1 MRKNQQTRTK
11 KQRALTF
18 WEKTA
23 LLITYVLAAI
33 FIWVP
38 YLIGRLVGEI
48 KFLRA
53 GIRVLHK
60 DRLPPDLKNLIIPF
74 NHPSVMDPFLI
85 AGMLFGKYFS
95 RHPFEQAPVIAA
107 GEKLY
112 NAPILRPLRIVMV
125 MVDREKE
132 NKEGL
137 SLREMK
143 KAERPVLTC
152 PEGTRTFKC
161 KDWTFCED
169 GSTTNGGMVGPFK
182 HGIGLLVQQ
191 TGDKVMPI
199 AILGSHRVWPNSKRR
214 LFPWFFCFWRLITI
228 VVGEPINLKSDMLA
242 EIERKCGHR
251 AARAF
256 IANSIRESLLKL
268 MAEGLEAVRS

>member
-1 MRKNQQTRTK
+1 MRKRQQARIK

-23 LLITYVLAAI
+23 LLITYVFAAI

-38 YLIGRLVGEI
+38 YLIGRLLGKIE
-48 KFLRA
+48 FLGV
-53 GIRVLHK
+53 GIRVLHE
-60 DRLPPDLKNLIIPF
+60 DRLPSDLKNLIIPF
-74 NHPSVMDPFLI
+74 NHPSVMDPFII
-85 AGMLFGKYFS
+85 AGLLFGRYFS
-95 RHPFEQAPVIAA
+95 RHPFEQAPVVAA

-112 NAPILRPLRIVMV
+112 NAPILRLLRIVMV
-125 MVDREKE
+125 LVDREKIS
-132 NKEGL
+132 KEGL

-161 KDWTFCED
+161 KERSPCD
-169 GSTTNGGMVGPFK
+169 GGTETNGGVVGLFK

-191 TGDKVMPI
+191 TGDRVMPI
-199 AILGSHRVWPNSKRR
+199 AIFGSHRVWPNSKRR
-214 LFPWFFCFWRLITI
+214 LFPWFFCFWRLIII
-228 VVGEPINLKSDMLA
+228 VVGEPINLQSDMLA

-256 IANSIRESLLKL
+256 IANSIREDLLKL
-268 MAEGLEAVRS
+268 MAEGLEAVRG